1 MLLVFQVVGVLL
13 CLVLG
18 LAVMAG
24 LGEVLLSSVADLS
37 LLVDV
42 GGMAA
47 GGVGGLWLDLVV
59 LCWLFSV
66 GGGMGK

>member
-1 MLLVFQVVGVLL
+1 MPL

-18 LAVMAG
+18 LAVTAG

-47 GGVGGLWLDLVV
+47 GGVG
-59 LCWLFSV
+59 
-66 GGGMGK
+66 